1 MLIKVT
7 KVISIQLKIL
17 LLIKIS
23 KSKHGNQKSEN
34 CSDENDGRRDATLLR
49 RRVALGDV
57 AVADRLDE
65 LVLDKTQTLAVPG
78 F

>member
-1 MLIKVT
+1 MLI

-23 KSKHGNQKSEN
+23 IKSKHVNQKSEN
-34 CSDENDGRRDATLLR
+34 CSDKNDGRRDATLLR